1 MRWIYSSIIE
11 HSDIQELRGDF
22 IISTTVAS
30 LILMT
35 PIVGYMVVISKVHMK
50 LSTERHCD
58 NRSLC
63 HIIPFIVMSVSP
75 SVPTHTGYLHIVD
88 PSNGPI
94 GAICCA

>member
-63 HIIPFIVMSVSP
+63 HIIRSSLCRFRPP
-75 SVPTHTGYLHIVD
+75 YPLTL
-88 PSNGPI
+88 
-94 GAICCA
+94 AICILWTRATVL